1 MERAKLNIMEEMYD
15 QILQLIVD
23 RPGASIDRLC
33 RVFRLT
39 EYRLKRVLRHIEAD
53 LRGKTIV
60 HDRNHG
66 VWIVE
71 VDPERCLGINWAPKN
86 GDGYVQCER
95 EPEFPDGR
103 CWRHSGWENTEM
115 IAFERQLGYL
125 AGPCEANPYTLS
137 QLSIEQVE
145 ELIKT
150 LNLIDPA
157 TFLQQEQKKRFMAM
171 LLPALAI
178 LRWKDQMRRHRMG
191 QTVPPEFAERH
202 RRSSINIFEFGLKR
216 HFQALELSSDSTKE
230 QVLKAWRKLAR
241 RYHPD
246 TLDGDEE
253 MMKAINLAKEKIF
266 RVRGWD

>member
-1 MERAKLNIMEEMYD
+1 MKMYY
-15 QILQLIVD
+15 QILKLIVD
-23 RPGASIDRLC
+23 EPGASTERFC
-33 RVFRLT
+33 RTFHLT
-39 EYRLKRVLRHIEAD
+39 EYRLKRVFRHIEAD
-53 LRGKTIV
+53 LRGKTLV
-60 HDRNHG
+60 HDSNHG

-71 VDPERCLGINWAPKN
+71 IDSEKCLGINWVGN
-86 GDGYVQCER
+86 HSGGYVQCQR
-95 EPEFPDGR
+95 DPEFPDGR
-103 CWRHSGWENTEM
+103 CWHHSGWENAEI

-150 LNLIDPA
+150 LNLILPA
-157 TFLQQEQKKRFMAM
+157 TFMQQEQKKRFMAI

-191 QTVPPEFAERH
+191 QSIPREFAERH
-202 RRSSINIFEFGLKR
+202 WRSSINIFEFSLKH
-216 HFQALELSSDSTKE
+216 HFQVLELSSVSTKE

-246 TLDGDEE
+246 TPHGDEE
-253 MMKAINLAKEKIF
+253 RMKAINLAKEKIF
-266 RVRGWD
+266 RIRGWD

>member
-1 MERAKLNIMEEMYD
+1 MEMYD

-23 RPGASIDRLC
+23 QPGASTERLC
-33 RVFRLT
+33 RVFHLT
-39 EYRLKRVLRHIEAD
+39 EYRLKRVFRHIEAD

-60 HDRNHG
+60 HDTDHG

-71 VDPERCLGINWAPKN
+71 VDPERCLGINWASN
-86 GDGYVQCER
+86 HGGGYVQCER

-103 CWRHSGWENTEM
+103 CWRHSGWENAEM
-115 IAFERQLGYL
+115 VAFERQLGYL

-137 QLSIEQVE
+137 QLTIEQVE
-145 ELIKT
+145 KLIKT
-150 LNLIDPA
+150 LNLIAPT
-157 TFLQQEQKKRFMAM
+157 TFMQQERKKIFMAI

-178 LRWKDQMRRHRMG
+178 LRWKDQMRRRRMG
-191 QTVPPEFAERH
+191 QRIPPEFAERH
-202 RRSSINIFEFGLKR
+202 RRSSINIFEFSLKR

-253 MMKAINLAKEKIF
+253 RMKAINLAKEEIF
-266 RVRGWD
+266 RIRGWD